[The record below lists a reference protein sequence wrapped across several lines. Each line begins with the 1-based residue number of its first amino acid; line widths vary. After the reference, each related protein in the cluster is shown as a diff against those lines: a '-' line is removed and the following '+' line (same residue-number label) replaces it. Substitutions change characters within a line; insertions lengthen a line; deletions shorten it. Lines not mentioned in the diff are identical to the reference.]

1 MGTMQFNLI
10 IWSGIDFIA
19 YSTIVD
25 QSRMI
30 RKTTTV
36 AMHMVSRMQ
45 AKLLLFIIY
54 ILLNRHQEKVLYA
67 CTHTHMTL
75 S

>member
-1 MGTMQFNLI
+1 MQFKLI
-10 IWSGIDFIA
+10 IWSGIDFIV
-19 YSTIVD
+19 YSTIAD

-30 RKTTTV
+30 RKTTIV
-36 AMHMVSRMQ
+36 AMHLMSRME

-54 ILLNRHQEKVLYA
+54 DLLNRHQDKVLYA
-67 CTHTHMTL
+67 CTYTHMTL